1 MYIYTHVYIHNICMY
16 IMYTYMIL
24 FNIKRYSNV
33 VLFVLY
39 IYYIVA
45 FLQCSRRHQ
54 DWYPGDCDMCK
65 ISRELSSPWPVAWSA
80 LLSEP
85 PSGSSLWQLYLFWL
99 VVYLP
104 PWNISKSVG
113 MINYSQYIGKIKN
126 VSNHQPIFLVCSLRP
141 IAIYGRTLCVLS
153 LCVLRL
159 SSAGAARRRAPT
171 NTAGRKKW

>member
-1 MYIYTHVYIHNICMY
+1 MY

-33 VLFVLY
+33 VLFVY
-39 IYYIVA
+39 IYIILLLSSSA
-45 FLQCSRRHQ
+45 
-54 DWYPGDCDMCK
+54 PGDTK
-65 ISRELSSPWPVAWSA
+65 IDTPAIATCARFQESFH
-80 LLSEP
+80 LLDQLLGLHFYREP